1 MQDIHKLLNTAD
13 GIEIANHLKNKDFS
27 PTELLDTMLERAEKV
42 NPQLNAINELN
53 RDVAVQSLENVDLN
67 ASALAGVPSFCK
79 DLFTSSKGLRM
90 TNGTRALGDDI
101 AEIDDNFIARYK
113 AGGIVIAGST
123 NSPEFGTSFTTESSR
138 HGAARSPWNLE
149 HSSGGSSGGASA
161 IVAARVVPFAHAT
174 DGGGDSCT
182 CIMLWFIWFKTFTR
196 FNADWS
202 ICG

>member
-101 AEIDDNFIARYK
+101 AEIDDNLIARYK

-174 DGGGDSCT
+174 DGGG
-182 CIMLWFIWFKTFTR
+182 R
-196 FNADWS
+196 FVYLHHAVVYLV
-202 ICG
+202 